1 MNIASEIRAEM
12 GRDQISATELAK
24 KAGISFSSMRRKVL
38 DESRAI
44 NTDELSKIARALGVP
59 TWELVRRAEEAGNQ
73 ATLKK
78 GGDK

>member
-1 MNIASEIRAEM
+1 MTIASEIRAEM
-12 GRDQISATELAK
+12 GRDQISATELAS

-59 TWELVRRAEEAGNQ
+59 AWELMRRAEESNIPA
-73 ATLKK
+73 A
-78 GGDK
+78 